1 MDAMKADME
10 MDQCLDDHHIYATGF
25 SMGGYLTHHIACE
38 RPEFRG
44 AAPHSG
50 GTIADL
56 GKCKTMRMPI
66 IIFHGTSDPLINDA
80 CDDPTAMPQSG
91 FPASATLWAKKNGC
105 KDTYTTVPEMG
116 TKMGNDGQCY
126 VYDGCPADGQ
136 VEVCTF
142 TNMQHA
148 WAGAPVCENCIGTGA
163 GWPSA
168 THLEWEFFKKYA
180 W

>member
-1 MDAMKADME
+1 
-10 MDQCLDDHHIYATGF
+10 
-25 SMGGYLTHHIACE
+25 
-38 RPEFRG
+38 
-44 AAPHSG
+44 
-50 GTIADL
+50 
-56 GKCKTMRMPI
+56 MPI
-66 IIFHGTSDPLINDA
+66 IIFHGTSDPLINNA
-80 CDDPTAMPQSG
+80 CDDPTATPQSG
-91 FPASATLWAKKNGC
+91 FPASATLWAKRNGC